1 MTQNISLSTL
11 AIETSCDDTSLAVVR
26 YENGHFF
33 VDQLQA
39 YSQIAD
45 HQAYGGVVP
54 EIAFRLHSEQIL
66 ALLQHF
72 PESIRTHIDT
82 ISVTTHP

>member
-1 MTQNISLSTL
+1 MKKTL
-11 AIETSCDDTSLAVVR
+11 AIETSCDDTSLAIVCYDEGGFRV
-26 YENGHFF
+26 EKIK
-33 VDQLQA
+33 A

-45 HQAYGGVVP
+45 HQQYGGVVP

-66 ALLQHF
+66 ALLHEF
-72 PESIRTHIDT
+72 LPDMETIDS